1 MSAGGSRVMFSS
13 SSMSHHRIFGSEAD
27 KPRPLAYVR
36 TFRPHRR
43 RYRGYV
49 AAAMI
54 GGVFVLAAA
63 AVVVLTAASLGSAVH

>member
-1 MSAGGSRVMFSS
+1 MSAGRSRVVFST

-27 KPRPLAYVR
+27 KPRPLAYVSM
-36 TFRPHRR
+36 FRPHRR

-54 GGVFVLAAA
+54 GGAVVLAAA
-63 AVVVLTAASLGSAVH
+63 AMVVLTGASLGAAVH